1 MLPQGSGSWQA
12 ADLGNEE
19 RKQKFL
25 RLMGAGK
32 VSGRGLWPG
41 RAERSGAE
49 RSGTRRNRGPAAAP
63 GSAVV
68 CISLFCLH
76 MIFS

>member
-49 RSGTRRNRGPAAAP
+49 RHTAQ
-63 GSAVV
+63 
-68 CISLFCLH
+68 
-76 MIFS
+76 

>member
-32 VSGRGLWPG
+32 VSALRLG
-41 RAERSGAE
+41 RAERCAVQEPGCGPGRRGAS
-49 RSGTRRNRGPAAAP
+49 R
-63 GSAVV
+63 
-68 CISLFCLH
+68 
-76 MIFS
+76 

>member
-41 RAERSGAE
+41 RAERSG
-49 RSGTRRNRGPAAAP
+49 TRRSRGPAAAP
-63 GSAVV
+63 DSAVV